1 MFKFF
6 ISILLFINLVACA
19 TREKAPPCVVSLR
32 EHNIYVEQLQ
42 NRQACLQRLCKL
54 GVQVIKL
61 GDEVE
66 INVPSDLLFRPNTG
80 VLIPKSG
87 IVFDTIICLLHK
99 KLNYGVKI
107 VANTYCCP
115 TKAARAYSLALAEQ
129 QALVVADYFARNG
142 LDARVIFSK
151 GRDNLPRNCCP
162 YVSVQTRLMQ
172 LEDVE

>member
-19 TREKAPPCVVSLR
+19 TREKTPPCVVSLR

-42 NRQACLQRLCKL
+42 NREACLQRLYKL

-66 INVPSDLLFRPNTG
+66 INIPSDLLFRPNTG
-80 VLIPKSG
+80 VLLPKACT
-87 IVFDTIICLLHK
+87 VFNTVICLLHN
-99 KLNYGVKI
+99 KLNYGVRI
-107 VANTYCCP
+107 VAHTHCCP
-115 TKAARAYSLALAEQ
+115 MDARAYNLALAEQ

-162 YVSVQTRLMQ
+162 YVSIQTRLMQ